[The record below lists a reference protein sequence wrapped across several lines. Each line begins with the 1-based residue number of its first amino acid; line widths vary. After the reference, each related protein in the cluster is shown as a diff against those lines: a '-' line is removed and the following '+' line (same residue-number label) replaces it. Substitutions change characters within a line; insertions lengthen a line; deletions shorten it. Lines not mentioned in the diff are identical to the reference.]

1 MSPPALRELM
11 NGYFHQDWDTYGS
24 DDEQVVRV
32 FVADDRQL
40 AATLPDEIDVLLSG
54 SASEAELEGV
64 LRSLG
69 CETDPFSADGSYR
82 TWLTQLAAYARE
94 ALTHPH

>member
-1 MSPPALRELM
+1 MSSPALSELM

-32 FVADDRQL
+32 FVADDPDL
-40 AATLPDEIDVLLSG
+40 AALLPDEIDVLLS
-54 SASEAELEGV
+54 SSVSEAELETL
-64 LRSLG
+64 LRSFG
-69 CETDPFSADGSYR
+69 CETDPFSTDGSYR

-94 ALTHPH
+94 ART

>member
-1 MSPPALRELM
+1 MSSPALTELM

-32 FVADDRQL
+32 FVADDPDL
-40 AATLPDEIDVLLSG
+40 AAALPAEIETLLRG
-54 SASEAELEGV
+54 SVPEAELGRL

-69 CETDPFSADGSYR
+69 CETDPFSPDGSYR

-94 ALTHPH
+94 AIA